1 MRIETQRCLIRNF
14 NESDVYALYC
24 ILSSPKVMEYI
35 EEPFTLESTKEFLNK
50 NALSY
55 PPRVFALEYKENK
68 KLIYV
73 YGSEGEKAEKIIVG
87 TANKN
92 LFKNENEIPLNENNN
107 NKLTENFILFKVKN
121 YTYLISFY
129 NNYGVKENS
138 YTLTVAKNDEEI
150 LFDKELDISTVYD
163 NLFNTNLFKKLP
175 YDNGVVAYYVT
186 YD

>member
-1 MRIETQRCLIRNF
+1 MKKIIIFFLM
-14 NESDVYALYC
+14 
-24 ILSSPKVMEYI
+24 ILSITVFSEEYK
-35 EEPFTLESTKEFLNK
+35 PYLKKNTNNK
-50 NALSY
+50 NL
-55 PPRVFALEYKENK
+55 VFSAQIKDSKKVISIYKENK

-73 YGSEGEKAEKIIVG
+73 YGSEGEKAEKIIIG

-150 LFDKELDISTVYD
+150 LFDKELDISTVYN

>member
-1 MRIETQRCLIRNF
+1 MKKIIIFFLMFLSITTFCEEYR
-14 NESDVYALYC
+14 LYLKKNTTDKNLVFSAQ
-24 ILSSPKVMEYI
+24 IKDSKKVI
-35 EEPFTLESTKEFLNK
+35 SI
-50 NALSY
+50 
-55 PPRVFALEYKENK
+55 YKENK
-68 KLIYV
+68 KLVYV
-73 YGSEGEKAEKIIVG
+73 YGLEGEKAEKIIVG
-87 TANKN
+87 NANKN

-138 YTLTVAKNDEEI
+138 YTLTVARNDEEI

-163 NLFNTNLFKKLP
+163 NLFNTNFFKKLP
-175 YDNGVVAYYVT
+175 YDNGVVAYYIT